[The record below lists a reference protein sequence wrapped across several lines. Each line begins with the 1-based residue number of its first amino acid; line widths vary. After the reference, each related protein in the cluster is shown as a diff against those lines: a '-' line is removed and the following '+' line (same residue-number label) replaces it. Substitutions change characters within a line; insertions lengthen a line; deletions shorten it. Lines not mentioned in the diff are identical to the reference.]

1 MDSGYIMQAYD
12 DALRLILDKG
22 VWKENRTGVRTKAVF
37 GIMSR
42 YDISERF
49 PLVTGRKIPSRS
61 VFGELLWFISGS
73 TNNQDLQKMG
83 VNIWTPWVDE
93 AFERKHGYAP
103 GCLGP
108 VYGFQLR
115 HFGGQYGNGIGGFS
129 GISYA
134 NMAAEKPEDWT
145 DEGRKKLVDE
155 GRTKDYFVDTERAPS
170 PRKGNWYGS
179 GGVDQLAYIIKLLKE
194 NPNDRRIIFSL
205 WNPAQLEQMRLPP
218 CHLYF
223 QLFVHD
229 GKLSGMMIQRSCDF
243 PVGVPFNIAFYSA
256 LIYMLAQQTGFTPD
270 EFVHVTNDSHVYE
283 DQIPAI
289 EEYLARPKPESPR
302 LKLHKATDIYSYILE
317 DFELADYAPLE
328 AIKIPVA
335 V

>member
-1 MDSGYIMQAYD
+1 MKPYD
-12 DALRLILDKG
+12 DALRQIIDHG
-22 VWKENRTGVRTKAVF
+22 VVKENRTGVRTRAIF
-37 GIMSR
+37 GIQSR

-73 TNNQDLQKMG
+73 TDNHDLQNMG

-93 AFERKHGYAP
+93 EFEKKHYYAS

-115 HFGGQYGNGIGGFS
+115 HFNGHYG
-129 GISYA
+129 
-134 NMAAEKPEDWT
+134 D
-145 DEGRKKLVDE
+145 GRREQNHLGE
-155 GRTKDYFVDTERAPS
+155 NLYGRHGY
-170 PRKGNWYGS
+170 
-179 GGVDQLAYIIKLLKE
+179 DQLAEIVKTLKE

-205 WNPAQLEQMRLPP
+205 WNPAQLNQMRLPP
-218 CHLYF
+218 CHLFF
-223 QLFVHD
+223 QLFVHEN
-229 GKLSGMMIQRSCDF
+229 KLSGLMVQRSCDF

-256 LIYMLAQQTGFTPD
+256 LIYMLAQQTGFTPH
-270 EFVHVTNDSHVYE
+270 EFIHVTNDSHVYE

-289 EEYLARPKPESPR
+289 EEYLSREKPDSPKLT
-302 LKLHKATDIYSYILE
+302 LKKAADMYSYTLD
-317 DFELADYAPLE
+317 DFEITDYNPQP